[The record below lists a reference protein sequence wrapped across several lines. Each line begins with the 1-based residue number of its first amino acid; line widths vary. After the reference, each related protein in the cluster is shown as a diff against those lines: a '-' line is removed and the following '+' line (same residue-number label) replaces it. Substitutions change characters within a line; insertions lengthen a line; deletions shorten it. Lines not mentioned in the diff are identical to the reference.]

1 MRVRGITDISRE
13 YVDVGREYV
22 DLYAAFGYKLHDF
35 DQYRGL
41 FLLVMDGKES
51 VSSIN
56 VALGVSR
63 VMKILRCFGATIPP
77 TLRILFLPLNCC
89 GNKQFL
95 QHSR

>member
-1 MRVRGITDISRE
+1 MRARGITKISRE

-22 DLYAAFGYKLHDF
+22 DIYTASGYKLHDF

-41 FLLVMDGKES
+41 FLLVIDDKEN

-56 VALGVSR
+56 IVSEVSR

-77 TLRILFLPLNCC
+77 MLRILFLPLNC
-89 GNKQFL
+89 
-95 QHSR
+95 